1 MAVINPA
8 NESGRTDVMN
18 TWRAL
23 TLNYFINLHVASIV
37 EAARLKE
44 ETCRGQWGQGPANSR
59 D

>member
-1 MAVINPA
+1 MAVIDPA

-18 TWRAL
+18 TLRIV